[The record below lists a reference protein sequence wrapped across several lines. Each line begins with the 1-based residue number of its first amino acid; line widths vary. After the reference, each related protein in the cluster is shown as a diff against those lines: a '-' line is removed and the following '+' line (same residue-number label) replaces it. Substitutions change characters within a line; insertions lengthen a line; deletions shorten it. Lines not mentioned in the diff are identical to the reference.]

1 MKSVVITGSASG
13 MGRETAVLLA
23 KSGYMVYSLDINKCE
38 ENIEN
43 IEQIICDV
51 TSLDSLEQAY
61 NIIKQKTSKLDA
73 IINFAGIIMMNSL
86 VEISEEDFVKIFNI
100 NVFGAYRVNKVFL
113 PLILENKGKII
124 ITTSEIA
131 ENKILP
137 FNGIYGITKKALDA
151 YAEGL
156 THELGLLGIKV
167 IRIRPG
173 AVKTDILNKSND
185 SMEKMLE
192 NTVLY
197 KDISRKFKKIVDG
210 EQNSNIEPEKIA
222 KLVYKILKRKKT
234 KLVYRKNIS
243 KKLKL
248 LNMLSTKTQLAVYKK
263 ILN

>member
-13 MGRETAVLLA
+13 MGRATAELLSN
-23 KSGYMVYSLDINKCE
+23 SGFKVFGLDIVRTDELKNV
-38 ENIEN
+38 
-43 IEQIICDV
+43 EQIVCDV
-51 TSLDSLEQAY
+51 TSIESVENAFKVVSSKVDS
-61 NIIKQKTSKLDA
+61 IDA

-86 VEISEEDFVKIFNI
+86 VEISEEEFLKIFNI
-100 NVFGAYRVNKVFL
+100 NVFGVYRVNKTFL
-113 PLILENKGKII
+113 PLLLNNRGKII
-124 ITTSEIA
+124 ITTSEVA

-156 THELGLLGIKV
+156 THELGLLGVKV

-173 AVKTDILNKSND
+173 AVKTNILNHSSN
-185 SMEKMLE
+185 SMERMLD

-197 KDISRKFKKIVDG
+197 KDISRKFKKIVDS
-210 EQNSNIEPEKIA
+210 EQGASIPAEKIA
-222 KLVYKILKRKKT
+222 KIVLKILLKKKT

-243 KKLKL
+243 LKLKL

-263 ILN
+263 LLK